1 MLLSKSILRLP
12 WGRGNNEN
20 TLGSE
25 NISSASSK
33 FKFQWQKKQM
43 RIPKEVVVNLTINE
57 LIRNRVRKLEDDLLG
72 HSEKKKSE
80 ILCEV
85 YIKTESSQRTGRTF

>member
-1 MLLSKSILRLP
+1 
-12 WGRGNNEN
+12 
-20 TLGSE
+20 
-25 NISSASSK
+25 
-33 FKFQWQKKQM
+33 M

-72 HSEKKKSE
+72 HSEKKKKSE